1 MEAVAVSMEQETASR
16 MVEAVEEQAVEV
28 VEDAAVVVK
37 DAVEGDGKGREELR
51 KSHGSNR

>member
-28 VEDAAVVVK
+28 VEDA
-37 DAVEGDGKGREELR
+37 VEGDGKGREELR